1 MRSFPGEGFDF
12 SPRCRLQKTQI
23 FCELALLWIHTDDL
37 KAASYPACRWG
48 RSPGEWGRLRGRG
61 VPRDLDRFSAAQRP
75 NGTRSQGSG
84 KGSRARW
91 GWLTERGEWEEP
103 TAWTPPPIHPPL
115 YNCFWKK
122 LEKTSVNK
130 HETHCFSWNLNRLR
144 VRAPNDAAVY
154 RTDL

>member
-48 RSPGEWGRLRGRG
+48 RSPGESGRLRGRG

-84 KGSRARW
+84 KGSLAR
-91 GWLTERGEWEEP
+91 
-103 TAWTPPPIHPPL
+103 
-115 YNCFWKK
+115 
-122 LEKTSVNK
+122 
-130 HETHCFSWNLNRLR
+130 
-144 VRAPNDAAVY
+144 
-154 RTDL
+154 